1 MSILHPI
8 GATPSAQRK
17 GDVVFIHGLG
27 GDAFATW
34 RHGADNST
42 SWPHWLARNFP
53 DIGVWSLGYA
63 ASPTCWAR
71 WLGHFSSKWRTHGF
85 TMPLPD
91 RAGEVLNQ
99 MVQQK
104 LGERPLMFICHSL
117 GGLLAKQILRTS
129 SDSSEPSKHAVFERT
144 RAVQFLATPHAGAEL
159 ASLVDAFRRV
169 CRSTVTIE
177 DLRQH
182 DPHLRE
188 LYNWYRNHSTPR
200 IATATYYEMKPVA
213 GVIIVVNATS
223 AHPGVGADP
232 VASDEDHISIAKPRS
247 TSAQV
252 CETARRLIQKHIL
265 NEPVSGPNMP
275 LVAAENPA
283 TRQGSPCELPRRA
296 TTEEFFGRQ
305 KELADLT
312 ARLAAGKHAAVVGP
326 GGMGKTALAAEALA
340 NVVGPHGERLSQS
353 AFPDGIV
360 YLDLYRYKGNADA
373 IHHALA
379 NAFIGAAE
387 QQHAADLRARI
398 ACARRRALI
407 VFEGA
412 EEADGRDGRAALRDI
427 VAVLDESNRT
437 LVLTRDKTQ
446 TLPVETIDLETPL
459 APADAEKLFDKL
471 TGGRVT
477 SATRSGILEK
487 LEGHPL
493 ALTWAGN
500 LLGRGTE
507 SPNDLL
513 SDWQRERLPSLVDP
527 SDAKHTLHWL
537 FERST
542 RGLDDAAHTAL
553 AAAGLL
559 AHAPFHRSAIEAAL
573 GTDSGLARTALRQ
586 LTERSLLHLIT
597 HSAGNDDTWQFSH
610 MLSYQFARPKTAD
623 PALLQRLAMWNHAAL
638 KQALGV
644 PANNIGQLLQHA
656 GVLLQS
662 DTGLKAESLALFLLY
677 DATTR
682 LTALGSLGH
691 VGSALHAF
699 ADWTHHWPSGDNG
712 TPQMERTRSVLYSRL
727 GDLASDQGKLQEAER
742 FFSQDLAITKRL
754 AESNP
759 VNATWQRGLS
769 VALERL
775 GDLAAARGQLQEAE
789 RFCAQSLDIAK
800 RLAASDTIN
809 ADWQRDLFVSFIKLA
824 ELKAAQTQTAEA
836 LLYAEQSLPI
846 IERLATAAPDHAQW
860 QKDRSIALEFI
871 AQLRKN

>member
-1 MSILHPI
+1 
-8 GATPSAQRK
+8 
-17 GDVVFIHGLG
+17 
-27 GDAFATW
+27 
-34 RHGADNST
+34 
-42 SWPHWLARNFP
+42 
-53 DIGVWSLGYA
+53 
-63 ASPTCWAR
+63 
-71 WLGHFSSKWRTHGF
+71 
-85 TMPLPD
+85 
-91 RAGEVLNQ
+91 
-99 MVQQK
+99 
-104 LGERPLMFICHSL
+104 SL

-129 SDSSEPSKHAVFERT
+129 SDSIDPSKHAVFERT
-144 RAVQFLATPHAGAEL
+144 HAVQFLATPHAGAEL

-169 CRSTVTIE
+169 CRSTVAIE

-188 LYNWYRNHSTPR
+188 LYTWYRHHSTPR

-213 GVIIVVNATS
+213 GFTIVNPTS

-232 VASDEDHISIAKPRS
+232 VASDEDHISIAKPKS

-252 CETARRLIQKHIL
+252 CETARSLIRDHIL
-265 NEPVSGPNMP
+265 KGPLSGPGTP
-275 LVAAENPA
+275 LVVTKNPA
-283 TRQGSPCELPRRA
+283 TRQGPPCELPRRA
-296 TTEEFFGRQ
+296 TAEEFFGRQ

-412 EEADGRDGRAALRDI
+412 EEADGRDGRAFLRDI
-427 VAVLDESNRT
+427 VAVLDESNHK

-446 TLPVETIDLETPL
+446 TLPVETIDLEAPL

-477 SATRSGILEK
+477 GATRSGILGK

-542 RGLDDAAHTAL
+542 RGLDNAARTAL

-559 AHAPFHRSAIEAAL
+559 AHAPFPRSAIEAAL

-597 HSAGNDDTWQFSH
+597 YSAGNDDTWQFSH
-610 MLSYQFARPKTAD
+610 VLSYQFARPKTAD
-623 PALLQRLAMWNHAAL
+623 PALLQRLAMWDQTAL
-638 KQALGV
+638 QQALDT

-677 DATTR
+677 GATTR

-759 VNATWQRGLS
+759 ANATWQRDLAVSLARLGDLAIAQGKIPDAEHFFSQTLDINQRLAESDTANADWQLGLSVPLIKLGDLATAQGQLQEAERFFSQALNITRRLAESDTANTDWQRGLS

-775 GDLAAARGQLQEAE
+775 GDLAAARDQLQEAE

-824 ELKAAQTQTAEA
+824 VIKAEQDQTAEA
-836 LLYAEQSLPI
+836 LLYAEQSLSI
-846 IERLATAAPDHAQW
+846 IERLATEAPDHAQW
-860 QKDRSIALEFI
+860 QKDRAIALEFI